1 MIEPRNTTLMIRTP
15 EGVEFTLLLAG
26 PSARFLAWGIDFGI
40 TLVMAMLLFSVL
52 AAVQVL
58 SGDLGVALSILAFF
72 ILNTGYNIS
81 FEWLWRG
88 QTLGKYLLKLRV
100 MDAQGLRL
108 QFSQIV
114 VRNLMR
120 TVDMLPVLYLVGGA
134 ALLFSRHAQRLGD
147 LAANT
152 VVVHTPAPRQP
163 GLQQLIPDKYNSF
176 REYPHLEARLRQR
189 VSPRET
195 ALLLQALMRRDELEP
210 EARLTLYDE
219 LAGHFKEQV
228 AFPEEVTAGL
238 TDEQYL
244 RNALDSIFR
253 KSGE

>member
-1 MIEPRNTTLMIRTP
+1 MIEPRNVPLTIHTP

-26 PSARFLAWGIDFGI
+26 PGARFLAWGIDFGI
-40 TLVMAMLLFSVL
+40 TLVAAMLLFTVL

-72 ILNTGYNIS
+72 VLNTGYNILL
-81 FEWLWRG
+81 EWWWRG
-88 QTLGKYLLKLRV
+88 QTLGKYMMKLRV

-120 TVDMLPVLYLVGGA
+120 TVDMLPLVYLVGGA

-152 VVVHTPAPRQP
+152 VVVYMPTPRQP
-163 GLQQLIPDKYNSF
+163 GLQQLLPDKYNSF
-176 REYPHLEARLRQR
+176 RGYPHLEARLRQR
-189 VSPRET
+189 VSPVDI
-195 ALLLQALMRRDELEP
+195 ALLVQALMRRDELEP
-210 EARLTLYDE
+210 DARLTLYAE
-219 LAGHFKEQV
+219 LAAHFKTMV
-228 AFPEEVTAGL
+228 AFPEEATSGL